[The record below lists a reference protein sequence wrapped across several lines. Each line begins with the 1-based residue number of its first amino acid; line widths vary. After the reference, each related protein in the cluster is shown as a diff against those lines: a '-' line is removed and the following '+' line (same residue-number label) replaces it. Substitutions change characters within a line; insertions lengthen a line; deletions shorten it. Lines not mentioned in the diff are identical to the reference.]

1 MIENE
6 SSMPYLITGAM
17 TVGLAVLLLG
27 VELGTE
33 MWLYN
38 ESLAQPLQA
47 AGGAVIVA
55 GVLLLARYLDQLP
68 DQEAGH

>member
-6 SSMPYLITGAM
+6 SSMPYLLTGAM

-33 MWLYN
+33 MGMHN
-38 ESLAQPLQA
+38 AALAQPLQA
-47 AGGAVIVA
+47 VGGAVIVG
-55 GVLLLARYLDQLP
+55 GVLLLARYLDDLP
-68 DQEAGH
+68 DRDGGH